1 MLDLNLDTSLSINW
15 GARLTRWKLDC
26 CFLTQGCKRSVR
38 PTRIVASTMAVRSA
52 SSVTKRPGPKYHRTA
67 TNKSRT
73 TKCLS
78 RHPTKAPATGRP
90 WFAACRQWFAACGQW
105 FAACRQWFA
114 AASAESVRPAGLQEV
129 QRLQLDPEGREAHQ
143 AQKALEGQQVQEGLF
158 QKMAVVVVQRH
169 HMGLVV
175 AVVGPVIAAQVVAV
189 VVVVPVPSPEDGP
202 Q

>member
-1 MLDLNLDTSLSINW
+1 MDGLQLQGLKRQTNKKLQGKKITSIQLRWMLDLNLDTSLSINW

-38 PTRIVASTMAVRSA
+38 PTRIVASIMAVRSA

-114 AASAESVRPAGLQEV
+114 AASAERVRPAG
-129 QRLQLDPEGREAHQ
+129 
-143 AQKALEGQQVQEGLF
+143 QVTGIL
-158 QKMAVVVVQRH
+158 KL
-169 HMGLVV
+169 G
-175 AVVGPVIAAQVVAV
+175 
-189 VVVVPVPSPEDGP
+189 
-202 Q
+202 